1 MTTVLLFTACGLL
14 AAYPLAVL
22 GDRVMAIFRS
32 EA

>member
-1 MTTVLLFTACGLL
+1 VTAALLFTACGLL

-22 GDRVMAIFRS
+22 GDRVMALFRS

>member
-1 MTTVLLFTACGLL
+1 MSTALFIICGLL